1 VNTYAQARF
10 HAHAAAPAAN
20 ESEGGPLG
28 PPGDFVGRQRELEQL
43 VEGLGHA
50 ERRAGSLF
58 LLVGEAGI
66 GKTRLAD
73 ELCERAIRRG
83 FAIHWGRCWES
94 GGAPAYWPWT
104 QIVSALL
111 RDDGSLAPDAMT
123 CARHPLAPIL
133 FPELAGDAPEG
144 RFRTF
149 RASIGLLAQA
159 TRRCPLVLVL
169 DDLHAADQSS
179 LLLLEFVARE
189 LRGLPVLIIGT
200 HRDLE
205 ASREPEL
212 GPPLARIVREARIL
226 PVRRL
231 APADVDVL
239 VRRRIP
245 EIPAASAATLFAAT
259 MGNPRSLDQV
269 VRTWE
274 ADSGAETRPLE
285 ITSGSAPPDF
295 QLRREGEFWSLRFD
309 QSVIHLKHSRGL
321 ETLERL
327 LSHPDRDFHAIE
339 LAALAPG
346 ATDIGDA
353 GELLDAEARAA
364 YRARLTDLEAQ
375 VEQAD
380 AFADVHRA
388 RRAREEIDF
397 LAAELSR
404 AVGLSGRS
412 RRAGVAADRARV
424 TVQKRLRSA
433 IRRIEERAP
442 QLGRYLSQT
451 VRTGTFCVYRPASS
465 ADQVHRIRAVARPG

>member
-1 VNTYAQARF
+1 VNTYAQAKF
-10 HAHAAAPAAN
+10 HAPAHAAAN

-28 PPGDFVGRQRELEQL
+28 PPGDFVGRQRELDQL

-73 ELCERAIRRG
+73 ELCELAIQRG
-83 FAIHWGRCWES
+83 FATHWGRCWES

-133 FPELAGDAPEG
+133 FPDLAGDPSEG

-245 EIPAASAATLFAAT
+245 EIPAGSAATLFAAT
-259 MGNPRSLDQV
+259 MGNPRSLDKV
-269 VRTWE
+269 VRTWA
-274 ADSGAETRPLE
+274 ADSSPIVEA
-285 ITSGSAPPDF
+285 TSGSAPADF

-375 VEQAD
+375 VEEAD
-380 AFADVHRA
+380 SFADVHRA

-451 VRTGTFCVYRPASS
+451 VRTGTFCVYRPAGS
-465 ADQVHRIRAVARPG
+465 ADQAHRIRVVARPG